1 MYTPRDENKLERE
14 EIELMMN
21 TVEEQEAVQKIGE
34 KLYFKVK
41 EVYGEGDD
49 MYEVDIAIG
58 LSKTEIMRILKG
70 DIELN
75 SFYQYTL
82 SDNV

>member
-1 MYTPRDENKLERE
+1 VYTPRDENKLERE